1 MCTHRNITPIKAGIR
16 CSQILTDSNY
26 TEIVCK
32 AIWERACGCQ
42 MQAKSILLSGK
53 NNNDWLDVWG
63 PKINL
68 EWAAPVPLVV
78 PLDAAWLSHNIL
90 LKSKR
95 LLAFMLIVLL
105 TLFSVSEEVIWATAE
120 VVNLGVFRYQQKKS
134 NLTIAYPEDQTRSS
148 SLSMK
153 CQISPC
159 SCPTQFHFMKLHWH
173 QPNRLCA
180 P

>member
-1 MCTHRNITPIKAGIR
+1 MLTNINRQQLYRNCLQGNLGKGLWMPNAGKIH
-16 CSQILTDSNY
+16 SPLWKEQQWLTG
-26 TEIVCK
+26 CL
-32 AIWERACGCQ
+32 RAKN
-42 MQAKSILLSGK
+42 KSGMSC
-53 NNNDWLDVWG
+53 
-63 PKINL
+63 
-68 EWAAPVPLVV
+68 ACPLVV
-78 PLDAAWLSHNIL
+78 PLDAAWLSHSIL

-134 NLTIAYPEDQTRSS
+134 NLTIAYPEDQIRSS